1 MLFSIGNRLESSKR
15 QNQSILN
22 RILNVGSKLNTN
34 NILIGEET
42 VCSE

>member
-1 MLFSIGNRLESSKR
+1 MLLSIGNRLESSKR
-15 QNQSILN
+15 QNQSISN
-22 RILNVGSKLNTN
+22 RILNVGSKLNIN